1 MAYVLGGSDNENY
14 GFTFAIA
21 NFALRAMH
29 ESMGLVNM
37 TNVVL
42 PTQGN
47 QFLVP
52 NFAPITYQD
61 FNPAGGPTSP
71 WNTGNA
77 AVQNPALIQT
87 SILASPAVA
96 TTAFDVFYGWT
107 TSFQLAA
114 TLGAELGD
122 SFAEKVDQRVTQA
135 FANATSAETDGTA
148 TPVNTTTG
156 FKPTPLN
163 TYYAT
168 SADGYT
174 RVKQLGALELVPSGT
189 SLSFTGNVAN
199 GATAGFTTSSVL
211 ELIRFAKQQFKVA
224 RMSGSPVIVLDSNG
238 YVTEATSGAPGGS
251 GSSLTRL
258 LSELT
263 GGAVSGPSSGGSNLS
278 ALGNELLSTGKI
290 ENVYGCMVM
299 FTTFL
304 QYIAGDASNKRY
316 INGAYE
322 PCLVGAYFGDSA
334 LFTVM
339 KEGLQIKIGEV
350 PGGLQNWLTGLGY
363 FGSGVGDQRRG
374 GAINIQQDAR
384 S

>member
-1 MAYVLGGSDNENY
+1 MAYTLGGADNENY

-61 FNPAGGPTSP
+61 FNPSGGPTAP

-77 AVQNPALIQT
+77 AVQNPALTQT

-96 TTAFDVFYGWT
+96 TTAFDIFYGWT
-107 TSFQLAA
+107 TSYQLAA

-135 FANATSAETDGTA
+135 FASTTNSADDGTP
-148 TPVNTTTG
+148 TPVDTNTG
-156 FKPTPLN
+156 FKPTPGN
-163 TYYAT
+163 DYYPQ
-168 SADGYT
+168 SADGFY
-174 RVKQLGALELVPSGT
+174 RVLRLGALELIGAENTSGT
-189 SLSFTGNVAN
+189 WTE
-199 GATAGFTTSSVL
+199 GFTSNTVL
-211 ELIRFAKQQFKVA
+211 GTIRLAKQQFKKA
-224 RMSGSPVIVLDSNG
+224 RMSGSPVIILDSNG
-238 YVTEATSGAPGGS
+238 DAQTQEAYTGNQV
-251 GSSLTRL
+251 GSSLNRL
-258 LSELT
+258 LAELT
-263 GGAVSGPSSGGSNLS
+263 GGAVSQSGGSNLS
-278 ALGNELLSTGKI
+278 ALGNELLSSGKI

-304 QYIAGDASNKRY
+304 VHTTRTVVGQASL
-316 INGAYE
+316 
-322 PCLVGAYFGDSA
+322 PVLVGAYFGDSA

-350 PGGLQNWLTGLGY
+350 PGGLQNWLTGVGY

-374 GAINIQQDAR
+374 GAINILQAA
-384 S
+384 

>member
-1 MAYVLGGSDNENY
+1 MAYVLGGAHGEAN

-21 NFALRAMH
+21 SFALRAMH
-29 ESMGLVNM
+29 ESTGLVNM
-37 TNVVL
+37 TNVVA

-52 NFAPITYQD
+52 NFAPITYQNY
-61 FNPAGGPTSP
+61 NPNGTGGTYG
-71 WNTGNA
+71 TGNA
-77 AVQNPALIQT
+77 TVQNPSLTQS
-87 SILASPAVA
+87 SITATPAVA
-96 TTAFDVFYGWT
+96 QTAFDIVYGWT

-122 SFAEKVDQRVTQA
+122 SFAEKVDQAVTA
-135 FANATSAETDGTA
+135 GFIGPDSPA
-148 TPVNTTTG
+148 TPNPVGSNVG
-156 FKPTPLN
+156 FKATVGN
-163 TYYAT
+163 NYYAT
-168 SADGYT
+168 TPADGFP
-174 RVKQLGALELVPSGT
+174 RIQQLGALELLP
-189 SLSFTGNVAN
+189 A
-199 GATAGFTTSSVL
+199 GATSGWTFTAGATSNSVL
-211 ELIRFAKQQFKVA
+211 GLIRFAKQQFKVA
-224 RMSGSPVIVLDSNG
+224 RMPGAPVIVLDSNG
-238 YVTEATSGAPGGS
+238 DVTEATAGAVGGS

-258 LSELT
+258 LAELT

-304 QYIAGDASNKRY
+304 QHTTRTIGGAAST
-316 INGAYE
+316 

-334 LFTVM
+334 MFTVM

-350 PGGLQNWLTGLGY
+350 PGGLQNWLTGVGY

-374 GAINIQQDAR
+374 GAINIAQDA
-384 S
+384 